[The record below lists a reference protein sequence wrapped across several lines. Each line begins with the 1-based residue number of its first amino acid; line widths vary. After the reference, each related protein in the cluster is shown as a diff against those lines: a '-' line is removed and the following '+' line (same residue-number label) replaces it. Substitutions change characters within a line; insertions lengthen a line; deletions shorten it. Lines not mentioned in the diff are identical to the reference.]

1 MTRRSEAVSMERTVR
16 RPAQLRGT
24 IQVPGD
30 KSVSHRAA
38 LLGALATGRSR
49 ARGFLAAAD
58 CISTLSCLRALGVES
73 RLDESNGT
81 LEIDGVGLHGLRE
94 PSDVL
99 DCGNSG
105 TTLNLIAGVLAGQP
119 FTSVLS
125 GDSSLRSRPIHQVIE
140 PLRKMGAQLLA
151 REGDRLPPLTIRGGS
166 LRGMHYGPVTRAQ
179 IKSAVLL
186 AGLFAEGETAV
197 EEAAPTRDHTERML
211 RAMGV
216 DVRRE
221 GPGVRLAPPTT
232 LSPIDLRVPGDISS
246 AAFWIVAA
254 AAHADADLLLTG
266 VGMNPTRTGLIDAL
280 RSMGAT
286 INILEERSV
295 GEEPVADLRVR
306 SARLEGT
313 EVGGDMFPRLL
324 DEVPVLALAAAM
336 ANGQTIVRD
345 AGELRDKE
353 SDRIATLIRQLR
365 AFGVDIKER
374 TDGFVVD
381 GGKPLRGARVS
392 GGGDHRMTMTLAV
405 AGLLADGETTI
416 QDGDA
421 VGVSYPAFWH
431 DLQQIADPGTGS
443 RERKEA
449 QHGH

>member
-1 MTRRSEAVSMERTVR
+1 MERTVT
-16 RPAQLRGT
+16 RPAKLRGS

-30 KSVSHRAA
+30 KSISHRAA
-38 LLGALATGRSR
+38 LLGALATGTSR
-49 ARGFLAAAD
+49 AHGFLAADD
-58 CISTLSCLRALGVES
+58 CLSTLSCLRALGVQS
-73 RLDESNGT
+73 RLDQVANT
-81 LEIDGVGLHGLRE
+81 LEVDGVGLHGLQE

-125 GDSSLRSRPIHQVIE
+125 GDSSLRSRPVHQVVE

-151 REGDRLPPLTIRGGS
+151 REGERLPPLTIRGGS
-166 LRGMHYGPVTRAQ
+166 LRGMRYGPVTRAQ

-186 AGLFAEGETAV
+186 AGLFADGETTV

-221 GPGVRLAPPTT
+221 GPGVRLAPPTA
-232 LSPIDLRVPGDISS
+232 LSPVDLRVPGDISS

-254 AAHADADLLLTG
+254 AAHPDADLLLTG
-266 VGMNPTRTGLIDAL
+266 VGVNPTRTGLIDAL

-286 INILEERSV
+286 IDILEERTV

-324 DEVPVLALAAAM
+324 DEVPVLALAGAM
-336 ANGQTIVRD
+336 ANGQTIMRD

-353 SDRIATLIRQLR
+353 SDRIATLCAQLR
-365 AFGVDIKER
+365 ALGVDIEER
-374 TDGFVVD
+374 PDGFVVE
-381 GGKPLRGARVS
+381 GGKTMRGARVS
-392 GGGDHRMTMTLAV
+392 GSGDHRMTMALAV
-405 AGLLADGETTI
+405 AGLLAEGETTV

-421 VGVSYPAFWH
+421 VGVSYPAFWS
-431 DLQQIADPGTGS
+431 DLQEVADPSTGS
-443 RERKEA
+443 PAPKETVN
-449 QHGH
+449 GH